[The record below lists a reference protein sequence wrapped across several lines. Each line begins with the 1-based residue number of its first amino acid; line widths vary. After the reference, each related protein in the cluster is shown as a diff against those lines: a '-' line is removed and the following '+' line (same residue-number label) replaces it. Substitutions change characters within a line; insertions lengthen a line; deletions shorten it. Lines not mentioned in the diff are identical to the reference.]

1 MVNHVKMGLLVFVRN
16 LLLALCLFL
25 VLGFLYYSAW
35 KLHLLQWEDSSK
47 YGHCSS
53 RQACSLP
60 VAAMPVGS
68 SIDTSHPPVAAGQE
82 LWCFP
87 PSSICML
94 WRVSVSFTCSVRM
107 CSSWVQTS
115 HCTRISSS
123 WRLLSFFFLISQMH
137 PTLTSRLLPWGLV
150 FELVYFSVLRTLIF
164 PFTCV
169 LSLVLSLFYFPWGHC
184 LLHLFS
190 PLVPNLGLTRIP
202 VTQQLPTPSLHMRVW
217 SRVWRSVPLTAWPV
231 WFLFPG
237 ALCVTGMQLREW
249 PHLTPIIA
257 HSVLGYS
264 VKHHTGN
271 PLPLL
276 WPFCLILA
284 WFRKPGLVGFFS
296 KPVSFLWTAPGCQL
310 ITHWSRE

>member
-1 MVNHVKMGLLVFVRN
+1 
-16 LLLALCLFL
+16 
-25 VLGFLYYSAW
+25 
-35 KLHLLQWEDSSK
+35 
-47 YGHCSS
+47 
-53 RQACSLP
+53 
-60 VAAMPVGS
+60 
-68 SIDTSHPPVAAGQE
+68 
-82 LWCFP
+82 
-87 PSSICML
+87 
-94 WRVSVSFTCSVRM
+94 
-107 CSSWVQTS
+107 
-115 HCTRISSS
+115 
-123 WRLLSFFFLISQMH
+123 MH

-190 PLVPNLGLTRIP
+190 PLVPNLGLTWIP

-217 SRVWRSVPLTAWPV
+217 SRVWRSVPLTAWPF

>member
-68 SIDTSHPPVAAGQE
+68 SIDTSHPPVAAGRE

-87 PSSICML
+87 PLQSACCG
-94 WRVSVSFTCSVRM
+94 VSPFPLRARWECAPLGFKLHTVPGFQVPEGSC
-107 CSSWVQTS
+107 
-115 HCTRISSS
+115 
-123 WRLLSFFFLISQMH
+123 LFFFLISQMH
-137 PTLTSRLLPWGLV
+137 PTLTSQLLPWGLV
-150 FELVYFSVLRTLIF
+150 FELVCFSVLRTLIF

-169 LSLVLSLFYFPWGHC
+169 FSLVLSLFYFPWGHC

-190 PLVPNLGLTRIP
+190 PLVPNLGLTWIP

-217 SRVWRSVPLTAWPV
+217 SRVWRSVPLTAWLV

-276 WPFCLILA
+276 WPFCFILA
-284 WFRKPGLVGFFS
+284 WFRKPGLVRFFS
-296 KPVSFLWTAPGCQL
+296 KPVLFLWTAPGCQR